1 MAHIRTYVGS
11 EKWNDGAIRPF
22 AEKGSL
28 VVFQTQAGHARVA
41 ELIAALRNGT
51 LEE

>member
-1 MAHIRTYVGS
+1 MAGF
-11 EKWNDGAIRPF
+11 RPF

-41 ELIAALRNGT
+41 ELIAALHNGT